1 MTGVLRASSPTALHP
16 TLGSPRRDREGSPLS
31 IKSAP
36 VAERDG
42 VLLVDLPAA
51 ATSSSSSLLTTTATN
66 DNTLTPTTTT
76 TTTTTSSPSPSHN
89 SQDNVADNSSTLPDP
104 ELLLPSSSS
113 ATFSVVAAAEDAIDP
128 IPGLPLRRSAPTA
141 GASFGGSSSPSL
153 LVSPSTIPST
163 TPLEAPASSS
173 VGTSPGRLQSPSLSV
188 ITPSTSSSSSSSSS
202 PLESEAAI
210 TTTTLVSS
218 TPSPSFPSSASAS
231 ASASA
236 SFHHQQQSGHRRN
249 TPSRDSI
256 PRQTV
261 IKALASVA
269 RQRKPDALSLVAPSH
284 SNSHSHSRVAGGSSH
299 ARTGSQ
305 SRSLSLLYGMYSAQG
320 GDGES
325 LSESL
330 SEALSKARS
339 PTTGAGTDAGT
350 STSTSDPS
358 SQTLTDA
365 LNDIAKSRMAPA
377 PPTPTATTPIPTPT
391 TAVRSAPANSSHF
404 NVASPA
410 ATAANANADSTS
422 AISTA
427 AALSSA
433 AAAAT
438 PTPATALFP
447 SSLQS
452 PCFYHERF
460 ADAVDIGKVLEEI
473 KNDVSMSHSRLVAT
487 ATGVREVSKQL
498 QRRPVKRAV
507 RNIMIVTK
515 ARDNQLVYLTRELAS
530 WLLRTPRYGS
540 DLGVNVYVDAKL
552 RGSRRFDAPAILAEN
567 PRFQHMLKYWTPD
580 LCWSQ
585 PEKFDL
591 VLTLG
596 GDGTVLFTS
605 WLFQRIVPPV
615 LSFSLGS
622 LGFMTTF
629 EFEKYKEHLNR
640 VMGDDGMK
648 INLRMRFTCTVYRGG
663 LLGGPTLEEG
673 EQFEVLNELVID
685 RGPSPYVSN
694 LELYGDD
701 ELLTV
706 VQADG
711 CIFSTPTGSTAYSL
725 SAGGALVH
733 PDIPAILLTPICPH
747 TLSFRPMV
755 LSDTMALRVTI
766 PRNSRATAYCAFDG
780 KGRLELRQGDH
791 VTITASQYPFPTVTR
806 TDTEWFDSVSRTL
819 RWNVRAAAQKPFD
832 ADAASP
838 NDDDQEDLSWD
849 IDTDSAFYG
858 SEEGSVS
865 ASPIRRQMSLLGL

>member
-1 MTGVLRASSPTALHP
+1 MPSPPLHQVSQSSKSSPVSSTSSGKMTGVLCAQSPTALHP
-16 TLGSPRRDREGSPLS
+16 ALGSPRHGGCLSPTPPSRSFVLNNSAFADDSDKDETAKGAAEPSDASKLPLPSPLS
-31 IKSAP
+31 LSSPAHTPGLASDTSKTPSASP
-36 VAERDG
+36 FAAVVGDCGPLNTALSTPPKDMA
-42 VLLVDLPAA
+42 LVD
-51 ATSSSSSLLTTTATN
+51 SSS
-66 DNTLTPTTTT
+66 
-76 TTTTTSSPSPSHN
+76 
-89 SQDNVADNSSTLPDP
+89 V
-104 ELLLPSSSS
+104 PSSSS
-113 ATFSVVAAAEDAIDP
+113 
-128 IPGLPLRRSAPTA
+128 PL
-141 GASFGGSSSPSL
+141 
-153 LVSPSTIPST
+153 
-163 TPLEAPASSS
+163 
-173 VGTSPGRLQSPSLSV
+173 
-188 ITPSTSSSSSSSSS
+188 PSTSSSTQPSGTLSS
-202 PLESEAAI
+202 LQQQARH
-210 TTTTLVSS
+210 
-218 TPSPSFPSSASAS
+218 PSP
-231 ASASA
+231 
-236 SFHHQQQSGHRRN
+236 G
-249 TPSRDSI
+249 
-256 PRQTV
+256 PR
-261 IKALASVA
+261 ALASVS
-269 RQRKPDALSLVAPSH
+269 RHNKPDALSLSPSA
-284 SNSHSHSRVAGGSSH
+284 SLNNMLASRDRKGSL
-299 ARTGSQ
+299 SQ
-305 SRSLSLLYGMYSAQG
+305 SPPTSSSMSAF
-320 GDGES
+320 S
-325 LSESL
+325 SIS
-330 SEALSKARS
+330 SVSMNA
-339 PTTGAGTDAGT
+339 
-350 STSTSDPS
+350 STAAS
-358 SQTLTDA
+358 SQSLTDA
-365 LNDIAKSRMAPA
+365 LNDLAKSRLASA
-377 PPTPTATTPIPTPT
+377 ANIPTPT
-391 TAVRSAPANSSHF
+391 TARTYTSTSSADTNSSD
-404 NVASPA
+404 VA
-410 ATAANANADSTS
+410 ATVLAST
-422 AISTA
+422 
-427 AALSSA
+427 
-433 AAAAT
+433 
-438 PTPATALFP
+438 
-447 SSLQS
+447 LQS
-452 PCFYHERF
+452 PCFYHQRF

-498 QRRPVKRAV
+498 QRRPIKRAV

-515 ARDNQLVYLTRELAS
+515 ARDNQLVYLTRELAA

-552 RGSRRFDAPAILAEN
+552 RGSRRFDASGLLAEN

-648 INLRMRFTCTVYRGG
+648 INLRMRFTCTVHRGSRG
-663 LLGGPTLEEG
+663 PGALGAPQPEES

-755 LSDTMALRVTI
+755 LSDTMALRVSV

-819 RWNVRAAAQKPFD
+819 RWNVRASAQKPFD
-832 ADAASP
+832 ADTGD
-838 NDDDQEDLSWD
+838 NEDDDIGWD
-849 IDTDSAFYG
+849 IDTDSACYA